1 MQEPIAV
8 AVPLAKRMM
17 DVIVSEKRL
26 PSGEEV
32 KESLKEL
39 GLEEL
44 YSGKGLALLR
54 SRDVVALIFPRENI
68 VVDVLPASGEVSDAL
83 EVIAYHDKKLNSLI
97 LEILPA
103 NDLEYEGNIG
113 IEPVIVNLE
122 TGELESV
129 PVLGDFE
136 EDKDGFYL
144 VIDEETFE
152 RWKEEGDLNTCP
164 LCGGELSWRGKR
176 GLCLDC
182 GYGVKVRGGNE

>member
-1 MQEPIAV
+1 MQEPIAI

-17 DVIVSEKRL
+17 NVMVSEKRL

-32 KESLKEL
+32 REFLKGL
-39 GLEEL
+39 NLEEL
-44 YSGKGLALLR
+44 YSGKGLAVFR
-54 SRDVVALIFPRENI
+54 NRDIVVLIFPRENI

-113 IEPVIVNLE
+113 LEPVIVNLE

-136 EDKDGFYL
+136 EEKDGFYL
-144 VIDEETFE
+144 VVDRETLE
-152 RWKEEGDLNTCP
+152 RWKEKGDLNTCP
-164 LCGGELSWRGKR
+164 LCGGELAWRGKKA
-176 GLCLDC
+176 LCLDC
-182 GYGVKVRGGNE
+182 GYGVKVR

>member
-1 MQEPIAV
+1 MQEPITV

-17 DVIVSEKRL
+17 DVMVTEKRL
-26 PSGEEV
+26 PSGDDV
-32 KESLKEL
+32 RRFLKEL

-44 YSGKGLALLR
+44 YAGRGIALFR
-54 SRDVVALIFPRENI
+54 SRDVVALLFPREGLI
-68 VVDVLPASGEVSDAL
+68 VDVIPASGEVSDAL
-83 EVIAYHDKKLNSLI
+83 EVIAYHDRKLNSLI

-103 NDLEYEGNIG
+103 NDLEYEDNIG

-122 TGELESV
+122 TGELEST

-136 EDKDGFYL
+136 EDKDGLYL
-144 VIDEETFE
+144 VIDEGTFE
-152 RWKEEGDLNTCP
+152 RWKEGGDLNTCP

>member
-122 TGELESV
+122 TGELEST

-136 EDKDGFYL
+136 EDKDGLYL

-164 LCGGELSWRGKR
+164 LCGGELLWRGKR

-182 GYGVKVRGGNE
+182 GYGVKVRGGDE